1 MTTLEDIRTAN
12 QRQSA
17 LERRIVET
25 LDRLVRSEAGHGCC
39 SPLPGLPGAKQPHEE
54 ILLRL
59 RG

>member
-1 MTTLEDIRTAN
+1 MTTIENIRTVN

-25 LDRLVRSEAGHGCC
+25 LDRLVRSEAGHARP
-39 SPLPGLPGAKQPHEE
+39 SALPGLPGAKQPHEE

-59 RG
+59 CG